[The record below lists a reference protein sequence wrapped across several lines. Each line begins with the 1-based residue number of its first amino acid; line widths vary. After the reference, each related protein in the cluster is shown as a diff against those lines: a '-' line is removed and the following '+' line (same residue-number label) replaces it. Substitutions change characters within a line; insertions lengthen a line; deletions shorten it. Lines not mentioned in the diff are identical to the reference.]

1 MLSVSSHAH
10 GWRARVEVWAAAV
23 RRGAAYRDAVQCLSR
38 ESRCEVSPL
47 TWPILLPLWL
57 RLDLQARWE
66 GAALLLDL
74 ARGMARDE
82 LLKRLGA
89 VDANA
94 AVDELMEAHAQAGEA
109 MMRVAELEKQI
120 A

>member
-1 MLSVSSHAH
+1 M
-10 GWRARVEVWAAAV
+10 
-23 RRGAAYRDAVQCLSR
+23 
-38 ESRCEVSPL
+38 SPL
-47 TWPILLPLWL
+47 AWPILLPLWL
-57 RLDLQARWE
+57 RLDLQARWD

-74 ARGMARDE
+74 ARGMLRDE

-94 AVDELMEAHAQAGEA
+94 AVDELMEAHAQGGAA

-120 A
+120 ARLDSPRKNCLLCKHVRSEVGWCRSNCSADHKAWEANVGGA